1 MSDKDLL
8 AMLVMSLPSVFLI
21 ALIALALSRPH
32 RGLSAA

>member
-21 ALIALALSRPH
+21 ALIAFALV
-32 RGLSAA
+32 AV